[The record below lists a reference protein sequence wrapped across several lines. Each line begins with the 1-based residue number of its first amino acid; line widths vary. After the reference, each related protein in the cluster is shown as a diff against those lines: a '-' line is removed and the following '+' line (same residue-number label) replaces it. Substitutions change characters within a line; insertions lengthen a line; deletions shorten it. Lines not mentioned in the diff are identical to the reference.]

1 MESRANR
8 HSFICIVYIKTH
20 FYLGTSCILINTSCS
35 SRRFQDTCVSVCV
48 SLDHRV
54 FLLVASFS
62 LAASSGSCPGRCTH
76 SHTYT
81 AAHLHTLSHTH
92 IHTVARKRAQKLFI
106 VPLFL
111 AFFDNCLNLRLFLQR
126 FSLFFVNL
134 RRKWKY
140 IYESISIIYR
150 KCEMLCVFSTFI
162 SSVFNFSFVYL

>member
-1 MESRANR
+1 MYSIYKDTFLSRYFMHFNKHKLQFAATP
-8 HSFICIVYIKTH
+8 TH
-20 FYLGTSCILINTSCS
+20 M
-35 SRRFQDTCVSVCV
+35 CVCVCV

-134 RRKWKY
+134 RRK
-140 IYESISIIYR
+140 
-150 KCEMLCVFSTFI
+150 
-162 SSVFNFSFVYL
+162 